1 MTADTE
7 IGTGQLFA
15 ECSRIVCRAALGYDF
30 LEPRRAR
37 AADLRAAGGGFAGCP
52 RDSSAF
58 RGSRWRFTDR
68 ERYLPS

>member
-37 AADLRAAGGGFAGCP
+37 AADLRAAGGLRRMSTRLVSVP
-52 RDSSAF
+52 RF
-58 RGSRWRFTDR
+58 
-68 ERYLPS
+68 